1 MSNMLTLKC
10 KQLHSEAKVPKFA
23 LAHDAGLDLCAR
35 EVIKFAPG
43 ERKGIATGLAF
54 AIPEGYVGL
63 IWDKSGIALKR
74 GLKTM
79 GGVIDAG
86 YRGEVIVIA
95 KNLSPETLVFS
106 AGEKVAQLLIQKVEH
121 PLVEEVSELPES
133 ERGESAFGS
142 TGL

>member
-1 MSNMLTLKC
+1 MKLSVKKL
-10 KQLHSEAKVPKFA
+10 SPEAKVPRFA
-23 LAHDAGLDLCAR
+23 LAHDAGLDLCTKEAI
-35 EVIKFAPG
+35 EFAPG
-43 ERKGIATGLAF
+43 ERRGIETGLAF

-63 IWDKSGIALKR
+63 IWDKSGIALKK

-86 YRGEVIVIA
+86 YRGEIIVIA

-106 AGEKVAQLLIQKVEH
+106 AGEKVAQILIQKVEH
-121 PLVEEVSELPES
+121 PLVEEVSELPGS
-133 ERGESAFGS
+133 ERGECAFGS